1 MYAELYQYLLLHHK
15 LSVPGIGTFL
25 LNRKPAEN
33 DFPNRQ
39 IKPPSFSITFEEFT
53 DSPGMGFYKWLGNA
67 LGITDRDAVIRFNDF
82 VFETK
87 RQISNGDIINWSG
100 VGSLTKGLGV
110 EVKFSPATIISAE
123 QPVTAEK
130 VIREKAEHMVRVG
143 EDEKTSVEMSEML
156 NRPVKN
162 RSYWWVLPLI
172 IGLLAAAFIGWY
184 VAEHGFDV
192 SAIGNRSKLCP
203 SEALP

>member
-1 MYAELYQYLLLHHK
+1 MYAELYQYLLLHNK

-25 LNRKPAEN
+25 LNRKPAES
-33 DFPNRQ
+33 DFLNKQ
-39 IKPPSFSITFEEFT
+39 IKPPSFSISFEQFT
-53 DSPGMGFYKWLGNA
+53 DSPGTGFYKWLGNV

-87 RQISNGDIINWSG
+87 RQISNGNIINWNG
-100 VGSLTKGLGV
+100 VGSLTKGLGD
-110 EVKFSPATIISAE
+110 EVKFSPATIITAE
-123 QPVTAEK
+123 QPETAEK

-143 EDEKTSVEMSEML
+143 EDEKTSVEMSEIL
-156 NRPVKN
+156 NRPVKK

-172 IGLLAAAFIGWY
+172 IGVLAAAFIGWH

-192 SAIGNRSKLCP
+192 SGMGNKSKLCP